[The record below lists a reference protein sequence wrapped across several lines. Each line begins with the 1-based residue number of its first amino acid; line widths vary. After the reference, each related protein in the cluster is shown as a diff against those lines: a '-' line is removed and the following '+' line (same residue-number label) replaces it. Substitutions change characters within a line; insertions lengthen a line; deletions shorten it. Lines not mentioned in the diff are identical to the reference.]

1 MHRERRL
8 ISLKEAADYLGI
20 SPSNMYRML
29 KRGEIATMKIG
40 DQWYFTYADLDQWI
54 DSRPKGATR
63 ADVLPPRK
71 KSPKD

>member
-29 KRGEIATMKIG
+29 KRGEIETMKIG
-40 DQWYFTYADLDQWI
+40 DQWYFTYEQLDQWI
-54 DSRPKGATR
+54 DAQPKAATR
-63 ADVLPPRK
+63 AEGKRTRK
-71 KSPKD
+71 S